1 MIVKRKKCF
10 LIAKGGSFMKEKTK
24 QEKIIDML
32 KNFLELSEEN
42 QVYVSGIVHGI
53 AIQKDMKI
61 KENIRA

>member
-1 MIVKRKKCF
+1 
-10 LIAKGGSFMKEKTK
+10 MKKTK

-53 AIQKDMKI
+53 TIQKEIKV